1 MLHMNFFPW
10 ALALLQFIR
19 VSIDISGHG
28 NDCLKI
34 AWTAILGNTAIQT
47 LFESA
52 CEQTLEIKELLA
64 TDESFSKVVMD
75 MLTSKIFHALG
86 NEIIRQF
93 RVL

>member
-1 MLHMNFFPW
+1 MLHINFIPW

-34 AWTAILGNTAIQT
+34 AWKAILGNTAIQI

-52 CEQTLEIKELLA
+52 CEQTLEIRALIA
-64 TDESFSKVVMD
+64 MDETFNLVVMN
-75 MLTSKIFHALG
+75 MLF
-86 NEIIRQF
+86 
-93 RVL
+93 V